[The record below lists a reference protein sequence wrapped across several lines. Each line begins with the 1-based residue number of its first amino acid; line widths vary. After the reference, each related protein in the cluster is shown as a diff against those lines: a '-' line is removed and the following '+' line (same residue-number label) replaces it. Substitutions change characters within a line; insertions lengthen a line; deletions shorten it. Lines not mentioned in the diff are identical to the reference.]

1 MATKTF
7 EFSPFGEAKFPWVN
21 RPDVKFKPEGE
32 FKVDLRLKLSDPGVP
47 QYKDK
52 LDALAQAA
60 FDEQTAELTPR
71 DRKNAKLQLPYDV
84 EEDEDGN
91 PTGYITVKFRQN
103 AKIKLKKTGEVKD
116 ILVGIKD
123 MKNKDVHAPVFGGSV
138 LRVAYTS
145 RPIKVVSSAS
155 YGVRLDF
162 AAVQIKSMAERG
174 SGNRDFGFGTGEG
187 YSADDEAAD
196 QMENEA
202 GSHDAPSQPNSEY

>member
-7 EFSPFGEAKFPWVN
+7 EFSPFGEAKFPWIN
-21 RPDVKFKPEGE
+21 RPDVKFKADGE

-47 QYKDK
+47 QFKDK
-52 LDALAQAA
+52 LDAAAQAA

-84 EEDEDGN
+84 EEDEEGN
-91 PTGYITVKFRQN
+91 PTGYIVVKFRQN
-103 AKIKLKKTGEVKD
+103 AVIVIRKTKERKD

-123 MKNKDVHAPVFGGSV
+123 MQNRDVKKPVFGGSV
-138 LRVAYTS
+138 LRVAYTA

-162 AAVQIKSMAERG
+162 AAVQIKQMAERG
-174 SGNRDFGFGTGEG
+174 AGGRDFGFGTGEG
-187 YSADDEAAD
+187 YSESDDEAD
-196 QMENEA
+196 RMEDEA
-202 GSHDAPSQPNSEY
+202 DAPGSAQPEY